1 MQANNV
7 FLPKHLLMKKLE
19 EYENLINAMSALFYV
34 SRQMSHQIPCVL
46 HAWREYTLE
55 RRARKIQDIL
65 SSAKASN
72 TVMSDP
78 VALSQIMG

>member
-1 MQANNV
+1 
-7 FLPKHLLMKKLE
+7 MKKLE

-34 SRQMSHQIPCVL
+34 SRQMSNQIPCVL

-72 TVMSDP
+72 TVMSEP